1 MLLRVSLNIAMGAR
15 SGTRDEVMRKFTVV
29 GVAALLSVQ
38 PALANDEGAALAD
51 KAGESGDQI
60 IVTANAGTKT
70 ETPLVEMPQPITV
83 ITSEQYIS
91 QGAIS
96 ISDTVKYAAGVLAS
110 PYGRDTR
117 VDGFSVRGIDALQ
130 FRDGMRDIF
139 SYYASITA
147 DPYNFSRVEIVR
159 GPASVLF
166 GQGSIGGLVNL
177 VSKTPEFKTGGEL
190 NLVYGSYDRKEVM
203 GDVNLALADNLAI
216 RAVGRVRDADTYVD
230 HVPDD
235 RVLFAPSIRWQP
247 TPDTDVVLT
256 GLYQEDDTGS
266 TAQFLPIVGNFRPN
280 PANPSERLDP
290 YTFVGKPGWDRYA
303 GRLLQGGG
311 SITHRFSDNIRLSVK
326 ARYIDSDLEYKTHYA
341 DSYTY
346 PSDPFSV
353 YGTDGR
359 TIGLYADASDAR
371 MNVFSTDNNLQFN
384 FNTGTDIEHKLLVG
398 LDYSWNKVGKR
409 GIFGFETVDLYNID
423 YDALETYEPAGPYA
437 YNSQKQ
443 LGVYVQDQIRFFDR
457 VSVVLG
463 ARRDHVTNS
472 TGQKDNATTFR
483 AGIIGEIGAG
493 FSPFFSYT
501 ESFLPI
507 AGTLTGPGGVIGD
520 PFEPQTGT
528 QYEAGVKWQPT
539 PATLVTVTAFHIK
552 EQNRVLYLP
561 NNVTTQSGELTTK
574 GIEVEASHRLPGDFE
589 LLVNYGYNQLKSEVN
604 SSLEYMPRHIASIW
618 STKTFGMTDGAQL
631 RLGAGVVYSGKSK
644 STGALD
650 PYGLNPAIPAGT
662 LYTVVTPS
670 RTTVDALAEINW
682 QSWRFALNATN
693 LLNNKFY
700 ASCLARGDC
709 FMGAPRNVMGTVSY
723 RF

>member
-1 MLLRVSLNIAMGAR
+1 M
-15 SGTRDEVMRKFTVV
+15 MRKFAIA
-29 GVAALLSVQ
+29 GVAGLLSIQ
-38 PALANDEGAALAD
+38 SALANEEAMSAD
-51 KAGESGDQI
+51 KAGDFGEQI
-60 IVTANAGTKT
+60 IVTANAGAKT
-70 ETPLVEMPQPITV
+70 ETPLVELPQPVTL
-83 ITSEQYIS
+83 ITSEQYLS

-177 VSKTPEFKTGGEL
+177 VSKTPAFKTGGEL
-190 NLVYGSYDRKEVM
+190 NIVYGSYDRKEVM

-216 RAVGRVRDADTYVD
+216 RAVGRVRDANTYVD

-235 RVLFAPSIRWQP
+235 RVMFAPSIRWQP
-247 TPDTDVVLT
+247 TPDTDIVLT

-280 PANPSERLDP
+280 PANPAGRLDP

-303 GRLLQGGG
+303 GRSLQGGG
-311 SITHRFSDNIRLSVK
+311 SVTHKFSDNIRLSLK
-326 ARYIDSDLEYKTHYA
+326 ARYIDSDLEYKTHYP

-346 PSDPFSV
+346 PSDPFLPYAP
-353 YGTDGR
+353 YGTYGR
-359 TIGLYADASDAR
+359 TIGLYAEASDAR

-384 FNTGTDIEHKLLVG
+384 FNTGANIEHKLLVG

-409 GIFGFETVDLYNID
+409 YAAISSTLDDIEKIDLYDID
-423 YDALETYEPAGPYA
+423 YDALLTYEPTGPFA
-437 YNSQKQ
+437 YDSQKQ

-472 TGQKDNATTFR
+472 SGQKDNATTFR

-507 AGTLTGPGGVIGD
+507 AGVLTGPGGIPGD
-520 PFEPQTGT
+520 PYKPQTGT

-552 EQNRVLYLP
+552 EKNRVLYLP
-561 NNVTTQSGELTTK
+561 NSVTAQSGELTTK

-589 LLVNYGYNQLKSEVN
+589 LLVNYGYNKLKSEVN

-618 STKTFGMTDGAQL
+618 STKSFGVTDGAQL

-644 STGALD
+644 STGAID

-682 QSWRFALNATN
+682 QNWRFALNATN
-693 LLNNKFY
+693 LLNNKFF